1 MIYSIQLYKKG
12 ASAMGK
18 LLDAFS
24 NALPDMT
31 HSEKHVLYY
40 IEHHLDASKTMPL
53 TKMAEENSVS
63 TTTIIRM
70 CHKLGFDGYSEF
82 KYFLKGLEEKVLP
95 ENMDPIK
102 RYEKD
107 ITESLGR
114 MNPEDLERIASA
126 IEHAERIVIISVGL
140 TKMTGEYLSK
150 RLMQMNHS
158 STYIYESHM
167 VDLISNWI
175 GKNDLVIFISS
186 SGETDTLLKAAD
198 KLDHLS
204 VQTVAVTNNP
214 DSSLNEYARYA
225 ISAPVQKVSYEGY
238 DVSARSSLMMLA
250 DLVFEYYLKYITE
263 RE

>member
-1 MIYSIQLYKKG
+1 
-12 ASAMGK
+12 MGK

-24 NALPDMT
+24 NALPELT

-63 TTTIIRM
+63 TTTIIRL
-70 CHKLGFDGYSEF
+70 CHKLGFEGFSEF
-82 KYFLKGLEEKVLP
+82 KYFLKGVEQTSLP
-95 ENMDPIK
+95 ENMDPIE
-102 RYEKD
+102 RYQKD
-107 ITESLGR
+107 ITDSLGR
-114 MNPEDLERIASA
+114 LNPDDLERIASS
-126 IEHAERIVIISVGL
+126 IEGAERIVILSVGL
-140 TKMTGEYLSK
+140 TKMIGEYLSK
-150 RLMQMNHS
+150 RLMQMNRS

-175 GKNDLVIFISS
+175 GQNDLVIFISS
-186 SGETDTLLKAAD
+186 SGETNTLLKAAD
-198 KLDHLS
+198 KLDHLN

-214 DSSLNEYARYA
+214 DSHLNEYVRFA

-250 DLVFEYYLKYITE
+250 DLVFEYYLKHITE
-263 RE
+263 KE